1 MTNTFD
7 NITVRL
13 SKKDDHANVKD
24 LNFTFES
31 NTFTS
36 KWQNHFLHSQ
46 QRQDPISEPWAIY
59 GNKYWTKERA
69 INHINEMIDICNRI
83 SPSMFAKKISESYTQ
98 DDMNYIHSVFEK
110 HHGKLDEWLDNPVFQ
125 NDKANEL
132 RLALSAINQ
141 AVHRLEDDRQYM
153 RVVYFDTPKTQRFT
167 NEDYALFTAS
177 RTFGGLYTLY
187 ADVGKNLESLA
198 TDNDNHHHDFVPN
211 THLSSDFIIYF
222 YDNNGEYRKS
232 KSDQYLE
239 KNWQYFEDK
248 GYKQNDPRLT
258 IGAIKLAS
266 LNYEN
271 KQDVIDTVTNYDN
284 IQSAFLH

>member
-1 MTNTFD
+1 
-7 NITVRL
+7 
-13 SKKDDHANVKD
+13 
-24 LNFTFES
+24 
-31 NTFTS
+31 
-36 KWQNHFLHSQ
+36 
-46 QRQDPISEPWAIY
+46 
-59 GNKYWTKERA
+59 
-69 INHINEMIDICNRI
+69 
-83 SPSMFAKKISESYTQ
+83 
-98 DDMNYIHSVFEK
+98 MNYIHSVFEK

-222 YDNNGEYRKS
+222 YEVKA
-232 KSDQYLE
+232 YL
-239 KNWQYFEDK
+239 FP
-248 GYKQNDPRLT
+248 QNPYLT
-258 IGAIKLAS
+258 L
-266 LNYEN
+266 L
-271 KQDVIDTVTNYDN
+271 Q
-284 IQSAFLH
+284 QF